1 MYETKG
7 LFNSSSYKQ
16 ALVVLGSALAVSL
29 LATVIIKATGERDA
43 KHKLDRL
50 LVVAE
55 GSDYNRESFRRFN
68 RSLQVNELDLVVL
81 RPSRQPDGETKA
93 TKIDLMRQLVGAYRN
108 EQNLLILVVAGN
120 SAIINGD
127 RSDIIARLSEKFG
140 SKTRVIFSADV
151 VCWPDA
157 ALEPSYPKLTGGGER
172 FLNSRAFIG
181 YADAL
186 WELLNVP
193 LDQTQIVAN
202 RTDGSRHVDGDAN
215 DDDDQVQSYFT
226 KIYLNP
232 EIRQKVGIEL
242 DHRAEIFQNLHKSQ
256 SNVELEIG
264 SESVRLKNSAYLT
277 EPVVVQA
284 NEANKVGRA
293 ELA

>member
-43 KHKLDRL
+43 KHKLDKL

-55 GSDYNRESFRRFN
+55 GSDYDRDSFKRFN

-81 RPSRQPDGETKA
+81 RPSRQSDGETKA
-93 TKIDLMRQLVGAYRN
+93 TKIDLLRQLVGAYRN
-108 EQNLLILVVAGN
+108 EQNLLILVVDGN

-127 RSDIIARLSEKFG
+127 RSDIIARLSEKF
-140 SKTRVIFSADV
+140 SPKTRVIFSADA
-151 VCWPDA
+151 VCWPNA
-157 ALEPSYPKLTGGGER
+157 ALESSYPKPVGGGER

-186 WELLNVP
+186 WELLNVS
-193 LDQTQIVAN
+193 LDQKRTVAN
-202 RTDGSRHVDGDAN
+202 QTNGSRHVDSDA
-215 DDDDQVQSYFT
+215 DDDEVQSYFT
-226 KIYLNP
+226 QIYLNP
-232 EIRQKVGIEL
+232 KIRPKVGVEL

-256 SNVELEIG
+256 SNVELEIET
-264 SESVRLKNSAYLT
+264 ESVKLKNSAYLT

-284 NEANKVGRA
+284 NEANKVGGSK
-293 ELA
+293 